1 MTLPTQS
8 GLLGLDDVKIFE
20 VIHDEG
26 PSEQY
31 PQGRLDYGSAVDVAG
46 MQNIDLKPNYV
57 QKQLMQDEEIDGVYQ
72 KLKAITWAFANAKV
86 SLDALNILEGGTIT
100 SETTPTV
107 KHTFTVSQDSEPKY
121 FKLEGKIDYSTD
133 AIGDFHLVLYKCK
146 ALDIQ
151 VAYRAQNYA
160 IVSAAGIAIPTVN
173 NSKIRDYVMN
183 ETATTI
189 S

>member
-20 VIHDEG
+20 LTTDDA
-26 PSEQY
+26 SN
-31 PQGRLDYGSAVDVAG
+31 LAYGSAVDVAG
-46 MQNIDLKPNYV
+46 IQNIDLKPNYV
-57 QKQLMQDEEIDGVYQ
+57 QKQLMQDEEVDGIYQ
-72 KLKAITWAFANAKV
+72 KLKAITWAFSNAKV
-86 SLDALNILEGGTIT
+86 SIDALKILEGGTLT
-100 SETTPTV
+100 SSGNTPNQ
-107 KHTFTVSQDSEPKY
+107 KNTFTLIEDSEPKY

-146 ALDIQ
+146 ALTLE

-160 IVSAAGIAIPTVN
+160 IVSASGIAIPTVN

-183 ETATTI
+183 ETATSI

>member
-20 VIHDEG
+20 LTNDNA
-26 PSEQY
+26 SS
-31 PQGRLDYGSAVDVAG
+31 LTYGSAVDVAG

-57 QKQLMQDEEIDGVYQ
+57 QKQLMQDEEIDGIYQ
-72 KLKAITWAFANAKV
+72 KLKAITWAFSNAKV
-86 SLDALNILEGGTIT
+86 SLDALNILEGGTVTT
-100 SETTPTV
+100 SGTTPNEI
-107 KHTFTVSQDSEPKY
+107 HTFTLSEDSEPKY

-146 ALDIQ
+146 ALQ
-151 VAYRAQNYA
+151 VEVAYRAQNYA

-183 ETATTI
+183 ETAAAI